1 MGFKEYAVKKA
12 VSLILTVYIIIT
24 LNFFLFRIMPGDPA
38 AMMVADPRI
47 PPEMREFVIKRFG
60 LDKPLWEQYFIYIRE
75 LFRGNFGISFW
86 KAEPVFSVIVKRI
99 PNTLIL
105 LSFAFVISAVVG
117 VLLGAVSGWR
127 RGSKLDVFIVA
138 SSLTTY
144 TIPSFWTGLLLLLIF
159 GYKLGLFPL
168 GGTISPGVPP
178 VPLLRFKDYLWHMVL
193 PSITLFFYYTGGYV
207 ILMRS
212 SMLDVLAEDFI
223 VTAWAKGLREFKIM
237 REHAMRNALLPVVTV
252 IAINLGWLLS
262 GVVEIEVVFA
272 WPGLGKLIYDA
283 IMQRDYP
290 LLQGAFFMIAVS
302 VVLANFLA
310 DLIYGVLDPRIR
322 RGVG

>member
-1 MGFKEYAVKKA
+1 MGFKEYAIKKA
-12 VSLILTVYIIIT
+12 VSLILTIYIIIT
-24 LNFFLFRIMPGDPA
+24 INFFLFRIMPGNPA
-38 AMMVADPRI
+38 AMMIADPRI
-47 PPEMREFVIKRFG
+47 PPEMKEYVIKRFG
-60 LDKPLWEQYFIYIRE
+60 LNLPIWQQYFIYIRE
-75 LFRGNFGISFW
+75 FFRGNFGVSFW
-86 KAEPVFSVIVKRI
+86 KAEPVFEVILKRI

-105 LSFAFVISAVVG
+105 LSSAFVISAVVG
-117 VLLGAVSGWR
+117 VLLGGVSGWK
-127 RGSKLDVFIVA
+127 RGSKLDLFIVA

-144 TIPSFWTGLLLLLIF
+144 TIPSFWTGLLLLLVF
-159 GYKLGLFPL
+159 GYKLHFFPL
-168 GGTISPGVPP
+168 GGTISPTTPP
-178 VPLLRFKDYLWHMVL
+178 ILLLKVRDYLWHMVL
-193 PSITLFFYYTGGYV
+193 PSVTLFFYYTGGYV

-223 VTAWAKGLREFKIM
+223 VTAWAKGLREFKIL
-237 REHAMRNALLPVVTV
+237 RDHAMRNALLPVVTV

-262 GVVEIEVVFA
+262 GVVEIEVVFS

>member
-1 MGFKEYAVKKA
+1 MGFKEYAIKKA

-24 LNFFLFRIMPGDPA
+24 LNFFLFRIMPGNPIDMVINPRMSLEYRDL
-38 AMMVADPRI
+38 MM
-47 PPEMREFVIKRFG
+47 KRYG
-60 LDKPLWEQYFIYIRE
+60 LDKPLWEQYFFYVRE
-75 LFRGNFGISFW
+75 LFRGNLGISFW
-86 KAEPVFSVIVKRI
+86 KNEPVINLIIQRI

-105 LSFAFVISAVVG
+105 LSSSFVISAVAG
-117 VLLGAVSGWR
+117 VLLGALSGWK
-127 RGSKLDVFIVA
+127 RGSKLDLFITA

-159 GYKLGLFPL
+159 GYKLGMFPL
-168 GGTISPGVPP
+168 GGTISPGTPP
-178 VPLLRFKDYLWHMVL
+178 IPLLRVKDYLWHMVL

-252 IAINLGWLLS
+252 IAINLGWMLS
-262 GVVEIEVVFA
+262 GVVEIEVVFS

-302 VVLANFLA
+302 VVLANFMA
-310 DLIYGVLDPRIR
+310 DIIYGILDPRIR
-322 RGVG
+322 KGVS